1 MTALNSEWWLKA
13 LLGFYALFIFS
24 SAFSIA
30 LSQSALGLA
39 LFLFLINI
47 IRDRHQPFIKEFK
60 WFYIFIGLYIFWLL
74 LTSAIAERPLASMK
88 GTLEEW
94 LFFIIPVGI
103 YLFQKDKYRRWL
115 LGAFAAGVFL
125 TGTYGI
131 IQHFTGQHWF
141 KSYALSTLAD
151 GTTRVSGNFS
161 HPLTFGN
168 YFAVASLFFI
178 GYAVSPGQD
187 IKKWIRRL
195 IMVIGI
201 IGFVAVMFTFS
212 RGAMAASV
220 VGLLALGLVCKRKYF
235 LPVMILVAVLVMVIV
250 SLPKYYER
258 YTDKILQDFDSRR
271 EESRVFIWGKSLHI
285 IADHPLFGVGQG
297 GFSRAYKEYLREDIP
312 WWRIYPHA
320 HNDFLQVGAISGI
333 PGLMVFGG
341 IWVGALTLLGSAY
354 RSRAILES
362 DRRLLLAALLGSVVF
377 LTSSLS
383 ECTFG
388 DEEVRQLLMFI
399 WAVGLSVVYK
409 NRYQNNVPVK
419 ITT

>member
-168 YFAVASLFFI
+168 YLAVASLFFI
-178 GYAVSPGQD
+178 
-187 IKKWIRRL
+187 R
-195 IMVIGI
+195 
-201 IGFVAVMFTFS
+201 
-212 RGAMAASV
+212 
-220 VGLLALGLVCKRKYF
+220 
-235 LPVMILVAVLVMVIV
+235 
-250 SLPKYYER
+250 
-258 YTDKILQDFDSRR
+258 
-271 EESRVFIWGKSLHI
+271 
-285 IADHPLFGVGQG
+285 
-297 GFSRAYKEYLREDIP
+297 
-312 WWRIYPHA
+312 
-320 HNDFLQVGAISGI
+320 
-333 PGLMVFGG
+333 
-341 IWVGALTLLGSAY
+341 
-354 RSRAILES
+354 
-362 DRRLLLAALLGSVVF
+362 
-377 LTSSLS
+377 
-383 ECTFG
+383 
-388 DEEVRQLLMFI
+388 
-399 WAVGLSVVYK
+399 
-409 NRYQNNVPVK
+409 
-419 ITT
+419 